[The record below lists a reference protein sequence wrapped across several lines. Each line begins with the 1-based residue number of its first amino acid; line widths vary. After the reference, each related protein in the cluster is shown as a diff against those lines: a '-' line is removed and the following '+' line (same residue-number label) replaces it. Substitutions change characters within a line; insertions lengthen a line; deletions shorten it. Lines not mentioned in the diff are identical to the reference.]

1 MGILY
6 AKDFELEEL
15 VIETITGDEWD
26 ISLLLAELSIFEDI
40 FNATV
45 SAEMVIDDSD
55 NRINN
60 FPITG
65 HEWVRI
71 KFRTPDK
78 SYINL
83 RQRIYKISSRE
94 QEKDRR
100 QVFIINTV
108 DNIQFI
114 NAQTLVSKAYKG
126 KLISDIAANIQEEFL
141 NSSFQRLE
149 TTKNLF
155 HFIPPNWS
163 PIRCLNWLAQRANSA
178 AYKGANYVYY
188 QDVDGFNFISLEN
201 LCDQTHKITYLYQ
214 PANIREQSVETG
226 NKPRTLDVD
235 QVAIQSFKFVTNFD
249 TLENISFG
257 MYGNKLLWHDIMK
270 KEFGEETFN
279 YAESYTDYR
288 HVEPN
293 SVRGGLSRL
302 WTSKSDFGSGLFQYA
317 SVGMPEQESHVR
329 LWLKER
335 TSQLQQIQNIRLHAT
350 VPGDSERRV
359 GDIVTVLLPSPEP
372 PVEGQLVMDKYYMGR
387 YLVTS
392 VRHMIVKQ
400 EYNTVMELVKD
411 SVFTA
416 YP

>member
-1 MGILY
+1 MPVTF

-15 VIETITGDEWD
+15 VIETVTGVEWD
-26 ISLLLAELSIFEDI
+26 ISLLLAELNVFEDL

-45 SAEMVIDDSD
+45 STEFLIDDAD
-55 NRINN
+55 NRINS

-78 SYINL
+78 SYVKL
-83 RQRIYKISSRE
+83 RQRIYKISNRE
-94 QEKDRR
+94 QERDRR
-100 QVFIINTV
+100 QLYIINTV
-108 DNIQFI
+108 DPIQFI
-114 NAQTLVSKAYKG
+114 NAQKLVSKAYKG
-126 KLISDIAANIQEEFL
+126 LLISDIASSIQEEFL
-141 NSSFQRLE
+141 ESSFQRLE

-155 HFIPPNWS
+155 HFIPANWS
-163 PIRCLNWLAQRANSA
+163 PIRCMNWLAYRANSA
-178 AYKGANYVYY
+178 VYKGSNYLYF
-188 QDVDGFNFISLEN
+188 QDVDGFNFTSLEN
-201 LCDQTHKITYLYQ
+201 LCDQNHRITYLYQ
-214 PANIREQSVETG
+214 PANIRDQEVQTG

-235 QVAIQSFKFVTNFD
+235 EVAIQSFKFVTNFD
-249 TLENISFG
+249 TLENISYG
-257 MYGNKLLWHDIMK
+257 MYGNKLLWHDIRK
-270 KEFGEETFN
+270 KEFGEEEFN
-279 YAESYTDYR
+279 YAESYNDYR

-302 WTSKSDFGSGLFQYA
+302 WTTKSDFGSGLYQFA
-317 SVGMPEQESHVR
+317 SVGMPEQESHVK

-335 TSQLQQIQNIRLHAT
+335 TSQFQQLQNVKLHAT
-350 VPGDSERRV
+350 VPGDSDRRV

-392 VRHMIVKQ
+392 VRHIIVKQ